1 MMSQK
6 QWSRRT
12 QSGVCYERASKDPW
26 LAGLDPLGEGGAPGP
41 ARLQGS
47 IWGWGGGARAPV
59 PPWRL
64 PGRAVT
70 ATRVK
75 RRPLPLRGRGGPVL
89 APGGG
94 ESAGNGLLAL
104 THPPQ
109 ACHSFPRLPPRT
121 PPQIASGWS
130 RPLGAVISDQIWP
143 FSHPACIYFPSAL
156 WLGMMPGV
164 GKKATVRTEHS
175 MPPDVW
181 VSCGPGETRQ
191 MKRALSIWKVVLP
204 SSSPASTPSLSTMS
218 GSRFWPDFLKFEK
231 MQTPPAGL
239 AL

>member
-26 LAGLDPLGEGGAPGP
+26 PAGLDPLGEGGAPGT

-70 ATRVK
+70 AARVK
-75 RRPLPLRGRGGPVL
+75 RRPLLLRGRGGPVL

-109 ACHSFPRLPPRT
+109 ACHSSPPPPPRLPPCT
-121 PPQIASGWS
+121 PPPPPPCPRLCRKSGCS
-130 RPLGAVISDQIWP
+130 GSTTIP
-143 FSHPACIYFPSAL
+143 
-156 WLGMMPGV
+156 
-164 GKKATVRTEHS
+164 
-175 MPPDVW
+175 
-181 VSCGPGETRQ
+181 
-191 MKRALSIWKVVLP
+191 KRALLNQR
-204 SSSPASTPSLSTMS
+204 SLLEATEKETRENKERL
-218 GSRFWPDFLKFEK
+218 GFHFLKK
-231 MQTPPAGL
+231 CPLSSWKNP
-239 AL
+239 